1 MAYCSK
7 CGSVVAEGTRFC
19 GGCGAAVTP
28 TPRWVTLRFR
38 YLVMLIIAI
47 ALFAVGCVFL
57 ALDAVEDGEVNL
69 FGIAA
74 GEEEEEEDDE
84 ERKNGRWLTIQTDSM
99 SPTFRPGQKIWV
111 EEVEDPRELE
121 IGDIITYWTVINGE
135 RVMNTHRIVNIFDG
149 GGFLIF
155 ETKGDGNSQS
165 DALTVH
171 ESEIIGKYI
180 E

>member
-1 MAYCSK
+1 MAYCNK
-7 CGSVVAEGTRFC
+7 CGSSVAEGTRFC
-19 GGCGAAVTP
+19 SGCGAAVTP
-28 TPRWVTLRFR
+28 APGQGTSKFR
-38 YLVMLIIAI
+38 YMVLLVIAL

-74 GEEEEEEDDE
+74 GEETDEEDEEE
-84 ERKNGRWLTIQTDSM
+84 RTNGRWLTIQTDSM

-111 EEVEDPRELE
+111 EEVEHPRELE

-135 RVMNTHRIVNIFDG
+135 RVMNTHRIVNIYDG

-155 ETKGDGNSQS
+155 ETKGDTNSTS

-171 ESEIIGKYI
+171 ESEIIGKYV